1 MLDRLWRRLL
11 WPAVMRDAD
20 RLIEAHGRGAYGM
33 ARLGATAAREVDGQG
48 HWCRVALEISR
59 RLERQQKSSERRSPR

>member
-1 MLDRLWRRLL
+1 MLDRLWRRLI

-33 ARLGATAAREVDGQG
+33 ARLGATASREVDGDG
-48 HWCRVALEISR
+48 HWCSVAREIAR
-59 RLERQQKSSERRSPR
+59 RLEREYHVPQR

>member
-20 RLIEAHGRGAYGM
+20 RLMTAHGRGAYGM
-33 ARLGATAAREVDGQG
+33 ARLGATAAHEVDGHG
-48 HWCRVALEISR
+48 HWCRVAREIAR
-59 RLERQQKSSERRSPR
+59 RLERQPLDP